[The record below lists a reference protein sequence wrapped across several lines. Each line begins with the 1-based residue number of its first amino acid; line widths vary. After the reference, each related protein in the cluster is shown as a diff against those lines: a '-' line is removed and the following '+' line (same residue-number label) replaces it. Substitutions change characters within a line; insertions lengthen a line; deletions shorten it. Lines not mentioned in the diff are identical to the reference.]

1 MEPDEVIADI
11 RRFRE
16 RGYAFEL
23 NEANEHAGC
32 VAAPVMDGL
41 GRCVAALSVVAPE
54 HRLQETKRGELVQA
68 VMSAAATL
76 SRRLG
81 AACT

>member
-1 MEPDEVIADI
+1 MDLDKVMSDV
-11 RRFRE
+11 RLFRK

-32 VAAPVMDGL
+32 VAAPVIDGL

-54 HRLQETKRGELVQA
+54 HRLEKMKRGELVQA
-68 VMSAAATL
+68 VVDAAAEL
-76 SRRLG
+76 SRRIG
-81 AACT
+81 APGA